1 MEWDAAKF
9 TGFDWDAGNQAKS
22 LDKHAVSGSE
32 AEQVFL
38 NAPLKILFDPAHS
51 KTEPRFHAFGQTD
64 AGRRLTVAFT
74 GRGPSAVISVKV
86 AAGIVSPTEMVIK
99 MFLTLK
105 LGC

>member
-38 NAPLKILFDPAHS
+38 NAPLKVLFDPAHS

-74 GRGPSAVISVKV
+74 GRGHLIRIISARPMSRKERIFYEKS
-86 AAGIVSPTEMVIK
+86 
-99 MFLTLK
+99 
-105 LGC
+105 